1 MQTFIRKPDIDMY
14 PGIVVHKDTELHHET
29 DNVKQTLKNLIFKSV
44 TKVKGEGFES
54 ELRTTINLEE
64 GDVLI
69 FDGEDRGYVKPV
81 ETLMT
86 VSEAIEELEHIKDL

>member
-1 MQTFIRKPDIDMY
+1 MQNFIRKPDIDMY
-14 PGIVVHKDTELHHET
+14 PGITVHKDTELHHET
-29 DNVKQTLKNLIFKSV
+29 DNVKQTLKDLVFKSV
-44 TKVKGEGFES
+44 TTVKGEGFES
-54 ELRTTINLEE
+54 EFRTTIHLEE

-69 FDGEDRGYVKPV
+69 FDGEDRGYIKPV